1 MLCSFIRRILPA
13 DMRKQIKR
21 YVRKSKSKLQFWI
34 KPLSIEDMRR
44 ILTDDLDIK
53 PGDKLFV
60 TSGFGGLNATFS
72 PKEQAQLLM
81 DIVSSKGMIVM
92 PYYHRDHHSIGQ
104 IRVPYSI

>member
-34 KPLSIEDMRR
+34 KPLDMRR